1 VTDGRSPGLAI
12 LAEDLIW
19 GTRLGSIAR
28 AAGAT
33 PSVVG
38 TVERFADALRGADAA
53 LVDLSFRRSDPIAA
67 IALATTAGLPVLA
80 VGSHE
85 DIAARKRALSAGAGR
100 VYAYSKLFDDGPRT
114 VAAWLR
120 LPEPVTA
127 PKPGA
132 AIGPAATGP
141 DPAGRPG

>member
-1 VTDGRSPGLAI
+1 MTHGRSPGLAI
-12 LAEDLIW
+12 LADDLIW
-19 GTRLGSIAR
+19 GTRLASIAR

-38 TVERFADALRGADAA
+38 TVEHFADALRGADAA

-67 IALATTAGLPVLA
+67 IALATTAGLPVVA
-80 VGSHE
+80 VGPHE
-85 DIAARKRALSAGAGR
+85 DIAERKRALAAGAGR

-120 LPEPVTA
+120 LPDPVSA
-127 PKPGA
+127 PN
-132 AIGPAATGP
+132 PAAATGPTVTGP
-141 DPAGRPG
+141 DPAGRSG

>member
-1 VTDGRSPGLAI
+1 MTDGRSPGLAI
-12 LAEDLIW
+12 LADDLIW

-33 PSVVG
+33 PSVAG
-38 TVERFADALRGADAA
+38 TIERFADALRGADAA

-67 IALATTAGLPVLA
+67 IALATTAGLPVVA
-80 VGSHE
+80 VGPHE
-85 DIAARKRALSAGAGR
+85 DIAERKRALAAGAVR

-114 VAAWLR
+114 LAAWLR
-120 LPEPVTA
+120 LPDPVGA
-127 PKPGA
+127 PNPGA
-132 AIGPAATGP
+132 AAGPAVIGP